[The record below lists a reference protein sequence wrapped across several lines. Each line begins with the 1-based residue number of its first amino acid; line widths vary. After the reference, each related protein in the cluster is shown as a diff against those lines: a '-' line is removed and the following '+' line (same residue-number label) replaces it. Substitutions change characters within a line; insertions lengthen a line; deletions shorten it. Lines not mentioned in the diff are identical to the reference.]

1 MKVTKLRQHR
11 KKFDGVAAEQK
22 KMRGVFNVSKVV
34 NPDVPVTLPRVGGP
48 TLEEIEAKYG
58 PVSKM
63 KPQGQRS

>member
-22 KMRGVFNVSKVV
+22 RMRGVLNASKIAR
-34 NPDVPVTLPRVGGP
+34 PEAPITLPRVGGL

-58 PVSKM
+58 PISKM
-63 KPQGQRS
+63 KPHGQRS

>member
-22 KMRGVFNVSKVV
+22 KMRGVLNASKIARSEA
-34 NPDVPVTLPRVGGP
+34 PITLPRVGGL

-58 PVSKM
+58 PISKM
-63 KPQGQRS
+63 KPHGQRS